1 MVKPTT
7 LNFERESLEDVT
19 GNETRLS
26 SDNDNGDVFSNF
38 ITSLPPSLGRPF
50 GLKNIWKM

>member
-50 GLKNIWKM
+50 GLK